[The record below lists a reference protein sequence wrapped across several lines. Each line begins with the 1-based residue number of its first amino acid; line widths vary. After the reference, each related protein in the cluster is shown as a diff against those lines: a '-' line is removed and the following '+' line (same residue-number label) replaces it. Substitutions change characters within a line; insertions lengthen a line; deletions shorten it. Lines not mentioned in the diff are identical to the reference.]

1 MGGVE
6 FREGALFVERPANA
20 LDELAMEFSE
30 LFSEM
35 AIDHVFVAGYVA
47 ILTGRARSTE
57 DIDVL
62 LEPLPE
68 SEVDALVTELRDAGY
83 WGPAMP
89 LEATYENL
97 TEGTNIWIAPED
109 QVTPH
114 LEVKFTR
121 DEFDAASLGNAID
134 AHVGGSTVPI
144 GPLELQIAYK
154 LYLGGE
160 KDLEDAAHLYVLFGE
175 TLRQSTLED
184 WVERLDVT
192 DQYERLT
199 EL

>member
-1 MGGVE
+1 MSGVE
-6 FREGALFVERPANA
+6 LRDGGLVVERPPNA
-20 LDELAMEFSE
+20 LDELAIGFSE
-30 LFSEM
+30 LLSDL
-35 AIDHVFVAGYVA
+35 AVDHVFVTGYVA

-57 DIDVL
+57 DIAVI

-68 SEVDALVTELRDAGY
+68 SEVDALVSGLRDAGY

-97 TEGTNIWIAPED
+97 SEGTNIWVAPDD

-114 LEVKFTR
+114 IEVKFAR
-121 DEFDAASLGNAID
+121 DEFDTASLENTID
-134 AHVGGSTVPI
+134 AHVGESTVPI
-144 GPLELQIAYK
+144 GPPELQIAYK

-160 KDLEDAAHLYVLFGE
+160 KDLEDAAHLYVLFRE
-175 TLRQSTLED
+175 NLRRSTLED
-184 WVERLDVT
+184 WVERLEVT

>member
-6 FREGALFVERPANA
+6 FSEGVLFVERSANA
-20 LDELAMEFSE
+20 LDELAIEFSD
-30 LFSEM
+30 LLSDM
-35 AIDHVFVAGYVA
+35 AIEHVFVAGYVA

-68 SEVDALVTELRDAGY
+68 SEVDALFTELRDAGY

-97 TEGTNIWIAPED
+97 SEGANIWIAPED

-121 DEFDAASLGNAID
+121 DEFDRASLGNAID

-144 GPLELQIAYK
+144 GSLELQIAYK